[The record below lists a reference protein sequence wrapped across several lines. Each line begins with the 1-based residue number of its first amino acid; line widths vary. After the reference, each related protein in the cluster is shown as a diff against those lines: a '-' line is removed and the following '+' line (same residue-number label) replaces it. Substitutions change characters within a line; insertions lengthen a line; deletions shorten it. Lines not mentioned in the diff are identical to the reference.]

1 MLRRTILVVVI
12 VLIAGRMANAAEK
25 KQLLLVGQKRDN
37 HPVTT
42 HEFMPG
48 LRILAATLEKR
59 DDVEVRVV
67 QADGAWP
74 EGPELIRRADGLVL
88 YVSEGA
94 RWIAADPRRQDAI
107 AQLAAR
113 GGGLTALH
121 WAIGSKDPQYIAAFA
136 TLFGGCHGGPDRKYQ
151 VLETR
156 LQPAEPRHPMAR
168 GLAPLT
174 IHDEFYY
181 RLKRPQG
188 AAQPQPVLTAT
199 IDGAEEMVALAFE
212 RPDGGRSFGFTGLHF
227 HENWKQEVYRRLV
240 TQGVL
245 WTLKIDIPAQG
256 VNVDVPPSL
265 FVLPTE

>member
-1 MLRRTILVVVI
+1 MLRRTILVLMV
-12 VLIAGRMANAAEK
+12 VLIVGRAGDAAEK
-25 KQLLLVGQKRDN
+25 KRLLLVGQKRDN

-48 LRILAATLEKR
+48 LGVLSAILEKR
-59 DDVEVRVV
+59 DDIEVQTVR
-67 QADGAWP
+67 ADGAWP
-74 EGPELIRRADGLVL
+74 EGPELIRKADGLVL

-94 RWIAADPRRQDAI
+94 KWIAADPRRQDAI

-121 WAIGSKDPQYIAAFA
+121 WAIGAKDPQYIAAF
-136 TLFGGCHGGPDRKYQ
+136 TQLFGGCHGGPDRKYQ

-156 LQPAEPRHPMAR
+156 LQPAEPRHPIAQ
-168 GLAPLT
+168 GLSPLT

-188 AAQPQPVLTAT
+188 DAQPRAVLTAA
-199 IDGAEEMVALAFE
+199 IDGGEEMVALAFE

-227 HENWKQEVYRRLV
+227 HENWKQEFYRRLV
-240 TQGVL
+240 AQGVL
-245 WTLKIDIPAQG
+245 WTLKIDIPEQG
-256 VNVDVPPSL
+256 VNVDVPPAL